1 MSTAFQTPAL
11 ATPEAVV
18 AAAHPGQTGPRTPEG
33 KAISSQNAVKYGI
46 FSQIPYRNEA
56 EKAQWE
62 LHRAGYFDRY
72 NPVGI
77 PEIDLVGAIAH
88 DNFRLIRMRAI
99 EDDIFCRTPESDAPD
114 HDCNENGQALS
125 RPTDSEDESLVVS
138 WQAHHKELNNL
149 ALYMQ
154 RTHRL
159 IERETKALKELQ
171 DERRVAHRN
180 AFEDAKILAAC
191 TWDEERFYDHATDG
205 DPAQPFV
212 FSNNELAYAVTRDL
226 RMNEAPKT
234 AKPAFI
240 TAKNTKKA
248 A

>member
-1 MSTAFQTPAL
+1 MSSATIVAIPA
-11 ATPEAVV
+11 
-18 AAAHPGQTGPRTPEG
+18 GQTGPRTPEG

-46 FSQIPYRNEA
+46 FSQTPYRNEI

-62 LHRAGYFDRY
+62 EHRAGYFERY
-72 NPVGI
+72 NPIGI

-99 EDDIFCRTPESDAPD
+99 EDDIFCRTPEADAP
-114 HDCNENGQALS
+114 E
-125 RPTDSEDESLVVS
+125 EV
-138 WQAHHKELNNL
+138 WQARHKEINNL

-159 IERETKALKELQ
+159 IEREMESLKELQ
-171 DERRVAHRN
+171 DERRAAQLK
-180 AFEDAKILAAC
+180 AFQEAKILAAC
-191 TWDEERFYDHATDG
+191 AWDEDRFYDHAIDG
-205 DPAQPFV
+205 DPSQTFV
-212 FSNNELAYAVTRDL
+212 FSNDELAFAVTRDL
-226 RMNEAPKT
+226 RMADAPKT

-240 TAKNTKKA
+240 TAKNSKKA

>member
-1 MSTAFQTPAL
+1 MTTANIT
-11 ATPEAVV
+11 
-18 AAAHPGQTGPRTPEG
+18 AAEYPGQTGPRTAEG

-56 EKAQWE
+56 EKAKWE
-62 LHRAGYFDRY
+62 LHRAGYFERY

-77 PEIDLVGAIAH
+77 PEIDLVAAIAH

-99 EDDIFCRTPESDAPD
+99 EDDIFCRTPEADAP
-114 HDCNENGQALS
+114 E
-125 RPTDSEDESLVVS
+125 EV

-149 ALYMQ
+149 TLYMQ

-171 DERRVAHRN
+171 DERRAAHRK

-191 TWDEERFYDHATDG
+191 AWDEERFYDHATDG
-205 DPAQPFV
+205 DPTQTFV
-212 FSNNELAYAVTRDL
+212 FSNNELALAVTRDL
-226 RMNEAPKT
+226 RMNDTPKT
-234 AKPAFI
+234 AKPAWQ
-240 TAKNTKKA
+240 TRKA

>member
-1 MSTAFQTPAL
+1 MSSAAITTAPA
-11 ATPEAVV
+11 
-18 AAAHPGQTGPRTPEG
+18 GQTGPRTPEG

-62 LHRAGYFDRY
+62 EHRAGYFERY

-99 EDDIFCRTPESDAPD
+99 EDDIFCRTPEADAP
-114 HDCNENGQALS
+114 EEVWL
-125 RPTDSEDESLVVS
+125 
-138 WQAHHKELNNL
+138 AHHKELNNL

-171 DERRVAHRN
+171 DERRAAHRK

-191 TWDEERFYDHATDG
+191 AWDEERFYDHATDG
-205 DPAQPFV
+205 DPSQTFV
-212 FSNNELAYAVTRDL
+212 FSNNELALAVTRDL
-226 RMNEAPKT
+226 RMADAPKT